1 MPIDVPGW
9 LKDNAQRG
17 LDYNREGKG
26 GDGLTDK
33 TLDEAREFA
42 RGYTTE
48 SKVRRMPAW
57 FARHKPDLDAPA
69 NKPGDEDF
77 PGAGAVAWLIWGGSV
92 SGDVMDAADW
102 AQRQVEKLDR
112 EAQAFDRSRKVMA
125 SIEEQFLKAQ
135 AELNAAI
142 AERCDLQANFE
153 KLVSDSDAALA
164 AVKAEAEAANL
175 ALTEAKAALAALE
188 SEKAELLKQI
198 EAAMQGQVS
207 ASKEAAKIAASV
219 GCKPAA
225 LSPADEGKP
234 DPQASAEEIRKAFL
248 GMKPGPDK
256 SAFFAA
262 HRAILTATR

>member
-1 MPIDVPGW
+1 
-9 LKDNAQRG
+9 
-17 LDYNREGKG
+17 
-26 GDGLTDK
+26 
-33 TLDEAREFA
+33 
-42 RGYTTE
+42 
-48 SKVRRMPAW
+48 
-57 FARHKPDLDAPA
+57 
-69 NKPGDEDF
+69 
-77 PGAGAVAWLIWGGSV
+77 
-92 SGDVMDAADW
+92 
-102 AQRQVEKLDR
+102 
-112 EAQAFDRSRKVMA
+112 MA

-164 AVKAEAEAANL
+164 SVKAEAEAANL
-175 ALTEAKAALAALE
+175 ALTEAKAALTALE
-188 SEKAELLKQI
+188 SDKAELLKQI

-225 LSPADEGKP
+225 LSPADEGKA
-234 DPQASAEEIRKAFL
+234 DTQASAEEIRKAFL

>member
-1 MPIDVPGW
+1 
-9 LKDNAQRG
+9 
-17 LDYNREGKG
+17 
-26 GDGLTDK
+26 
-33 TLDEAREFA
+33 
-42 RGYTTE
+42 
-48 SKVRRMPAW
+48 
-57 FARHKPDLDAPA
+57 
-69 NKPGDEDF
+69 
-77 PGAGAVAWLIWGGSV
+77 
-92 SGDVMDAADW
+92 
-102 AQRQVEKLDR
+102 
-112 EAQAFDRSRKVMA
+112 MA

-135 AELNAAI
+135 ADLSASV

-153 KLVSDSDAALA
+153 KLVADNDTALA

-188 SEKAELLKQI
+188 SDKAELLKQI

-225 LSPADEGKP
+225 LSPADEGKA
-234 DPQASAEEIRKAFL
+234 DNQASAEDIRKAFL

>member
-1 MPIDVPGW
+1 
-9 LKDNAQRG
+9 
-17 LDYNREGKG
+17 
-26 GDGLTDK
+26 
-33 TLDEAREFA
+33 
-42 RGYTTE
+42 
-48 SKVRRMPAW
+48 
-57 FARHKPDLDAPA
+57 
-69 NKPGDEDF
+69 
-77 PGAGAVAWLIWGGSV
+77 
-92 SGDVMDAADW
+92 
-102 AQRQVEKLDR
+102 
-112 EAQAFDRSRKVMA
+112 MA

-164 AVKAEAEAANL
+164 AAKAEAEANAA

-188 SEKAELLKQI
+188 SDKAELLKQI

-234 DPQASAEEIRKAFL
+234 DAQASAEDIRKAFL
-248 GMKPGPDK
+248 AMKPSPEK